1 MSKLTEL
8 QANPD
13 VISVQHVTR
22 QVMDRDVTKGLVIE
36 QEIVIIAVPR
46 SHRREMPDREAA
58 LMEAVLGY
66 WDEVHNQ
73 FDRLILNFVRSAP
86 DHDQGR

>member
-13 VISVQHVTR
+13 IISVRHVTR
-22 QVMDRDVTKGLVIE
+22 WTMNRDVTKGMVIE
-36 QEIVIIAVPR
+36 HEIVIEATPTLD
-46 SHRREMPDREAA
+46 RREMPDREAA

-73 FDRLILNFVRSAP
+73 FDRLVLNFVER
-86 DHDQGR
+86 